1 MIIPREI
8 FLFLTGREDIE
19 SLQQVLEER
28 LKLLPDDAMKL
39 LVCPIF
45 AALPTEDQMRAFE
58 PAPAGHRKVILATN
72 IAETSL
78 TINGIRYVIDSGLVK
93 IRKYDPGLGMDSL
106 ILVPVSK
113 AQAQQRAG
121 RAGREAPGICFR
133 LYTEED
139 YTLLKDYH
147 TPEIQRC
154 NLAHVLLQIKGMNI
168 EDINNFP
175 FLDSPSKSSINRGL
189 FLLKNL
195 GAFDSNNS
203 LTELGKQMAKLPVD
217 PMFAKVILTAS
228 NHSYA
233 HCCC

>member
-1 MIIPREI
+1 M
-8 FLFLTGREDIE
+8 LANCSCLN
-19 SLQQVLEER
+19 
-28 LKLLPDDAMKL
+28 KLALHRIYCFQL

-93 IRKYDPGLGMDSL
+93 IRKYDPGLGTCSATIPILMYLGMDSL

-121 RAGREAPGICFR
+121 RAGREVCVCLCVVLFVPYIISLQVLMATKAPGICFR

-147 TPEIQRC
+147 TPEIQRY
-154 NLAHVLLQIKGMNI
+154 LPFPLLMG
-168 EDINNFP
+168 
-175 FLDSPSKSSINRGL
+175 S
-189 FLLKNL
+189 
-195 GAFDSNNS
+195 
-203 LTELGKQMAKLPVD
+203 
-217 PMFAKVILTAS
+217 
-228 NHSYA
+228 
-233 HCCC
+233 